1 MRSGTTEED
10 EGAETFGGVSF
21 RSTSRFRVYIRF
33 EAASAVLV
41 DATGIWS
48 VGSNREFR
56 LVVSTGLCGCV
67 RVVC

>member
-21 RSTSRFRVYIRF
+21 RSASRFNVDIRF
-33 EAASAVLV
+33 EAACAVLV

-48 VGSNREFR
+48 VGSKRELR
-56 LVVSTGLCGCV
+56 LVVSTGLCDCV
-67 RVVC
+67 KVVC